1 MSVTQHDYYA
11 ILGVPR
17 DADATAIK
25 SAFRKLALQYHP
37 DRNKEPGAENRFREA
52 AEAYAVLSD
61 PEKRAAYDSGQA
73 RGASVSAPED
83 IFSHIDFGDL
93 FGGLGFDF
101 AGAGFFDPFRHQ
113 RHRPRTTRGANLE
126 VEINISLEQVV
137 SGGEE
142 TVRLTRPAT
151 CGVCHGVGAQPGV
164 APQPCPSC
172 HGIGEHVM
180 RWREGGLLM
189 QQIVPCATCHGQ
201 GRVYTVPCTA
211 CRGKGVVERQETL
224 RISIPIGI
232 EDGMIL
238 RVPGQG
244 APSPEPG
251 GIPGDLFVVIHL
263 VPDPRF
269 ECRGIDLWQTVLL
282 SAADCVL
289 GTRVEVPTIGGFLRL
304 TIPHGTQPET
314 VLRLRRQGLPEFGDG
329 SSRGDMYVRVRV
341 RLPER
346 PRREERELYERLR
359 TLQQGGTDSQERRQA
374 PPPPLEGW
382 LATVL
387 RGLRDTIRRWWK
399 RISSGEPTSTK

>member
-1 MSVTQHDYYA
+1 MSVTQRDYYA
-11 ILGVPR
+11 VLGVPR
-17 DADATAIK
+17 DADAKTIK

-37 DRNKEPGAENRFREA
+37 DRNKDSGAEDRFKEA

-61 PEKRAAYDSGQA
+61 PEKRAAYDAGQA

-101 AGAGFFDPFRHQ
+101 AGAGFFDPFRRQ
-113 RHRPRTTRGANLE
+113 RRRPRTTRGANLE
-126 VEINISLEQVV
+126 VEIGISLDRVV

-142 TVRLTRPAT
+142 TVRLTRPTT
-151 CGVCHGVGAQPGV
+151 CGVCHGAGAQPGI

-172 HGIGEHVM
+172 HGSGEHVM

-201 GRVYTVPCTA
+201 GRVYTVPCAA
-211 CRGKGVVERQETL
+211 CRGRGVVERQDTL
-224 RISIPIGI
+224 RLSIPVGI

-251 GIPGDLFVVIHL
+251 GIPGDLFVVVHIA
-263 VPDPRF
+263 PDTRF
-269 ECRGIDLWQTVLL
+269 ERRGTDLWQTVPL

-289 GTRVEVPTIGGFLRL
+289 GAQVDVPTIGGSLRL
-304 TIPHGTQPET
+304 TVPPGTQPDT
-314 VLRLRRQGLPEFGDG
+314 VLRLRRQGLPEFGAG
-329 SSRGDMYVRVRV
+329 SSRGDMYVRVHV
-341 RLPER
+341 HIPER
-346 PRREERELYERLR
+346 PSRDERELYARLQ
-359 TLQQGGTDSQERRQA
+359 TLQEGTDGREQRQA
-374 PPPPLEGW
+374 PSTSLESW

-387 RGLRDTIRRWWK
+387 RGLCDTIRRWWR
-399 RISSGEPTSTK
+399 RISSGKPTSTK